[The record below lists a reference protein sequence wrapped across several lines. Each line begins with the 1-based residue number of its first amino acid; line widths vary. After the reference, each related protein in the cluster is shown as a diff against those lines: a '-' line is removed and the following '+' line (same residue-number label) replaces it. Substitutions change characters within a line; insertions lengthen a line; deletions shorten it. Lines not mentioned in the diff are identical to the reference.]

1 MEAVHTIDPATTI
14 DMATLTVAD
23 LARSLDFYQEQIGL
37 GLQDRD
43 TNAATLG
50 SGSTPLLRL
59 QELAGARPVRRATGL
74 FHFALLVPSR
84 RELARTL
91 AHLLETKTPI
101 DGASDHHV
109 SEALYLHDPDGHGI
123 EIYRD
128 RPRSD
133 WTDASG
139 QFLMNTTP
147 FDADGVMAELAGGAP
162 PWQGLHPD
170 TVMGHIHL
178 RVDNLENARAFYVG
192 VLGFEVMAEMDSAL
206 FISAGGY
213 HHHLGMNTWAGVGIP
228 APPADAARLLSY
240 EMRLPDAAALDAVLA
255 RLDAAGHTPIEQVD
269 AWFVRDPAQN
279 GILLRA

>member
-14 DMATLTVAD
+14 GMATLTVAD